1 MPAENMLEGLD
12 PYELMDAEAARIDR
26 FVSTLG
32 PAQQEAP
39 SACEGWT
46 VKDVVGHL
54 AASEEYNHACLDDA
68 LGALFERFSASGAN
82 DLDSFNAVGVEQFRP
97 VPFADVVEQWRSACG
112 RTRRELRARDGGSLS
127 TMVGP
132 YPVRWQAFH
141 LAAELATHADD
152 IGAPVG
158 PDEEAP
164 RTEWRAHFV
173 VFAVSETKPDVSI
186 ELDPA
191 RARVA
196 LDGADATLSV
206 PQLLAVANGRYRG
219 TDVDQRLRSALNVV
233 GS

>member
-1 MPAENMLEGLD
+1 MPAESMLEGLD

-32 PAQQEAP
+32 PSQQEAP

-54 AASEEYNHACLDDA
+54 AASEEYNHACLDDG
-68 LGALFERFSASGAN
+68 LGALFERLSASGAS
-82 DLDSFNAVGVEQFRP
+82 DLDSFNAYGVETFRS
-97 VPFADVVEQWRSACG
+97 VPFAEVVDQWRRACE
-112 RTRRELRARDGGSLS
+112 RTRRELRSRDGGSLA

-141 LAAELATHADD
+141 LTAELATHADD

-158 PDEEAP
+158 ADEEAG
-164 RTEWRAHFV
+164 RNAWRARFV

-186 ELDPA
+186 ELSSA
-191 RARVA
+191 AARVA
-196 LDGADATLSV
+196 ADGADATLPV
-206 PQLLAVANGRYRG
+206 PQFVAVANGRYRG
-219 TDVDQRLRSALNVV
+219 DGVDRRLRSALNVV